1 MQKTMEA
8 KLKIES
14 WDEKPYRELDEG
26 GKLTRADVLLS
37 GPDDGLT
44 SATSESLMFYRADGT
59 SAYVTVMHITGMLG
73 GRRGSFVLQGHGTYD
88 GTTARGQ
95 SHVVEGSGTGELAGL
110 TKPICWVPSHLSSPI
125 RPRKQPRRRPGSPS
139 QPLPRCR
146 RCTTSSTARHS
157 TSCTRYSD

>member
-1 MQKTMEA
+1 MEA

-37 GPDDGLT
+37 GPDDGLM

-73 GRRGSFVLQGHGTYD
+73 GLRAASYWRDTAH
-88 GTTARGQ
+88 TTGQRHAASPTWWRAPAR
-95 SHVVEGSGTGELAGL
+95 ANW
-110 TKPICWVPSHLSSPI
+110 P
-125 RPRKQPRRRPGSPS
+125 
-139 QPLPRCR
+139 
-146 RCTTSSTARHS
+146 
-157 TSCTRYSD
+157 D